1 MLFCTYLN
9 QKICFLFFFNQD
21 STTNQLLPALLR
33 QPFGIIAM
41 ELNDGG
47 MRRVRELGGHQLFVI
62 LQQSEAEGQRISLAV
77 QHI

>member
-1 MLFCTYLN
+1 MH
-9 QKICFLFFFNQD
+9 FLKTISGAHSKTD
-21 STTNQLLPALLR
+21 QLLLALLR

-47 MRRVRELGGHQLFVI
+47 MRTVRDLGGHQLFVI
-62 LQQSEAEGQRISLAV
+62 LQQSEAERERLSLAV